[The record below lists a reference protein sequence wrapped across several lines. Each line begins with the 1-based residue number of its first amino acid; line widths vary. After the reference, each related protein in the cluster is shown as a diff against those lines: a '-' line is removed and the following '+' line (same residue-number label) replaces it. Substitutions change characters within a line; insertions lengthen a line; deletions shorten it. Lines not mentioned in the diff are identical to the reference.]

1 MPDQPNR
8 PDAEPAAVPPAL
20 GPVAPATA
28 AATPAAPPFVAG
40 ATTAA
45 TESVPPAATVS
56 PAPDSPGEDLPQP
69 TGEHCGN
76 CGAVLFGEHCYR
88 CGQPDHG
95 LVRHFSSVLGDFAD
109 TVLQI
114 DTRLTRTLAPLLLRP
129 GFLSSEYFAGR
140 RVRYVSPVRLFFF
153 MAVIAFFV
161 AQWSVDSGSGGKPLL
176 QMDDDSIVA
185 ATTVAEVEQRRQQ
198 ALAAI
203 VAARPAVSD
212 APGAD
217 NGLRRAQLK
226 IDAEAQT
233 RIAELRAA
241 QAAGKPPPNHVDTLS
256 FDGQAW
262 DPLTHPVTV
271 RWLPVFANGWLNQA
285 IGKARANISRIRRDP
300 VLLLDAWLSALP
312 STLFV
317 LLPLFALLLKL
328 GYAFKRRLYM
338 EHFIVALHSH
348 AFLCLA
354 LLLTLLLSG
363 LAGIV
368 QAPWL
373 RAVIGMAE
381 AVIIV
386 RMPVYLWL
394 MQKRVYGQGVLA
406 TTVKYAVLGMLYMI
420 LMTLGAALTLLVK
433 LVWL

>member
-8 PDAEPAAVPPAL
+8 PDPEPAAVPPAL
-20 GPVAPATA
+20 GPVAPATTA
-28 AATPAAPPFVAG
+28 AIPAEPPFVAA
-40 ATTAA
+40 ATAV
-45 TESVPPAATVS
+45 TESVPSAATVP
-56 PAPDSPGEDLPQP
+56 PASDSPGEDLPQP
-69 TGEHCGN
+69 TGERCGN

-129 GFLSSEYFAGR
+129 GFLSREYFAGR

-153 MAVIAFFV
+153 LAVIAFFV
-161 AQWSVDSGSGGKPLL
+161 AQWSVDAGSGGKQLL

-185 ATTVAEVEQRRQQ
+185 ATTVAEVEQRRQR

-203 VAARPAVSD
+203 LAARPAVGV
-212 APGAD
+212 AREAD
-217 NGLRRAQLK
+217 NGLRRAQIK

-262 DPLTHPVTV
+262 DPVTHPVTV
-271 RWLPVFANGWLNQA
+271 RWLPAFANGWLNQA
-285 IGKARANISRIRRDP
+285 VGKAKGNISRIRRDP

-312 STLFV
+312 STLFL
-317 LLPLFALLLKL
+317 LLPLFALLLKVAYL
-328 GYAFKRRLYM
+328 FKRRLYM

-373 RAVIGMAE
+373 RAGIGMAE
-381 AVIIV
+381 AAILVW
-386 RMPVYLWL
+386 MPAYLWL
-394 MQKRVYGQGVLA
+394 MQRRVYGQGVIA